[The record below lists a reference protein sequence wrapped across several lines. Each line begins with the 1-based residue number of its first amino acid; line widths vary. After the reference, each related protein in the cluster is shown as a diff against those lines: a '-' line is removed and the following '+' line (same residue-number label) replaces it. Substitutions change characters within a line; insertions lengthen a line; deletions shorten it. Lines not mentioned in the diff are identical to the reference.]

1 MRIRGTRRRQS
12 IDRGFVLSDHAD
24 WPALLNAIRASE
36 AQSVWVTHGY
46 RAALARWL
54 AENGVDAHAIET
66 RYEESASAEV
76 AEAEP

>member
-24 WPALLNAIRASE
+24 WPALVRAIRSSE
-36 AQSVWVTHGY
+36 AKSVWVTHGY
-46 RAALARWL
+46 RGPVARWL
-54 AENGVDAHAIET
+54 NEQGMDAHAIET
-66 RYEESASAEV
+66 RYEEANSDA